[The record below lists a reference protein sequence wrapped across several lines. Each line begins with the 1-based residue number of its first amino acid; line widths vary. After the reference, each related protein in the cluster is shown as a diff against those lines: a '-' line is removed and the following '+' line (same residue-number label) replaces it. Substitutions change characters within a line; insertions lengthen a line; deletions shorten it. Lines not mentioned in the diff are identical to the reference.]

1 MKNLDENRKVGA
13 LYKQLKFHHIVL
25 DLVAPKSSYFQKSF
39 TSKGRKLE
47 FTSNDMK
54 KHLLEI
60 LKINIQ
66 SLTPIEDVAAVLD
79 NLDDENPIHSLVSKR
94 ERNEELE
101 KEKEIFQEHL
111 EEARM
116 KRKSKVNR

>member
-1 MKNLDENRKVGA
+1 
-13 LYKQLKFHHIVL
+13 
-25 DLVAPKSSYFQKSF
+25 
-39 TSKGRKLE
+39 
-47 FTSNDMK
+47 MK

-66 SLTPIEDVAAVLD
+66 SLTPIEDATAVID

-101 KEKEIFQEHL
+101 REKEIFQKHL

-116 KRKSKVNR
+116 KWKSKVNR